1 MFGEGLDK
9 PTSPHVTWIGWS
21 HNPEVA
27 GSNPALHQD
36 PWIHAPREAGA
47 SSASARTTASRPQ
60 RASQAPRR
68 IRSHPD
74 VYGTLD
80 QEEWAEYSDH
90 APIIATF
97 EADSPGS
104 EG

>member
-1 MFGEGLDK
+1 VRRGDCKRPLDVRARSGVRHRDDEATAFGQEQSSGELQ
-9 PTSPHVTWIGWS
+9 PTRLLLVRSGRLT
-21 HNPEVA
+21 
-27 GSNPALHQD
+27 L
-36 PWIHAPREAGA
+36 
-47 SSASARTTASRPQ
+47 
-60 RASQAPRR
+60 RR
-68 IRSHPD
+68 IRSHPY